1 MARVNKTTAIA
12 AVMAAT
18 SREPTIFTTGFTCR
32 IAQGIEDRSSHFYM
46 TGSMG
51 LAASVGIGVAQWTR
65 RTTVVVDGDGSLLM
79 NPVGL
84 ITAGAL
90 PDLPLVHIV
99 LDDGCYASTG
109 GQSVPS
115 RRTDLCAL
123 ATACGY
129 QRVSSTTDVDTF
141 ADLVRSTI
149 AQCSFPVLLIARLT
163 APDAPVPRRIDVHL
177 PAHARRFGL
186 HLSATSKVQAIPQ
199 G

>member
-1 MARVNKTTAIA
+1 
-12 AVMAAT
+12 
-18 SREPTIFTTGFTCR
+18 
-32 IAQGIEDRSSHFYM
+32 
-46 TGSMG
+46 MG

-129 QRVSSTTDVDTF
+129 ERVSSTSDPDSFTGM
-141 ADLVRSTI
+141 VRAEI
-149 AQCSFPVLLIARLT
+149 ARCSSPVLLIARLT

-177 PAHARRFGL
+177 PAHARRFSL
-186 HLSATSKVQAIPQ
+186 HLSSVSRVQAAPR